1 MRNNTLLLR
10 RLCCILFFLFI
21 CLQSKS
27 QNKDTL
33 VQWTFSTGTEMD
45 SLSDNAIPENKT
57 SFIKTCGGTNELS
70 YTVNGYTT
78 KSVGCSG
85 WNNGATSKYWYVIF
99 STKAYHQLHLKS
111 RQRSSNTGPKNFII
125 QYKTSL
131 LNNWVNLSND
141 TIHTAANWTSGIVDM
156 ALPTC
161 LNNLDSIYL
170 RWVLANNEAVNGSEI
185 SSVGT
190 SNMDDI
196 FITGQ
201 TDSETLKLKA
211 VKAYLKNLSEIN
223 VIFNKAVNQTAEV
236 ITNYTGINN
245 ISVAGLSETKDT
257 ITLSLSSPL
266 EDGISYTLTISNIQD
281 TNGVM
286 METAQSF
293 SLYYS
298 GYLAPLVI
306 TEIMYNPPE
315 SGTDSLEFI
324 EILNNGSTSVA
335 LKNYTFTD
343 GNDTYTFLN
352 DTILAYQYYLIAYDS
367 IKFSHFYKKLAR
379 QWNFGGLSNS
389 GNTLILRNA
398 SAVVLD
404 SVVYSSSNAWPTNAN
419 GFGASLT
426 LCNPSSDNSL
436 NVNWSNA
443 TEFIDSV
450 NHTALFANPGSGCIT
465 TGINKEKEQDLF
477 VSCYP
482 NPATDYINIKIK
494 GKHTALIVYDMQGK
508 IQHKENQSSETISIN
523 TQLWTRGIYLLHIY
537 FEGTKLVSKKI
548 ILQ

>member
-1 MRNNTLLLR
+1 MGKLIKRHHSYSCKLTL
-10 RLCCILFFLFI
+10 
-21 CLQSKS
+21 
-27 QNKDTL
+27 
-33 VQWTFSTGTEMD
+33 
-45 SLSDNAIPENKT
+45 
-57 SFIKTCGGTNELS
+57 
-70 YTVNGYTT
+70 
-78 KSVGCSG
+78 
-85 WNNGATSKYWYVIF
+85 
-99 STKAYHQLHLKS
+99 
-111 RQRSSNTGPKNFII
+111 
-125 QYKTSL
+125 
-131 LNNWVNLSND
+131 
-141 TIHTAANWTSGIVDM
+141 GIVDM
-156 ALPTC
+156 VLPTC

-266 EDGISYTLTISNIQD
+266 EDGIAYTLTISNIQD

-343 GNDTYTFLN
+343 GNDTILFLN

-367 IKFSHFYKKLAR
+367 IKFSHFIKLAR
-379 QWNFGGLSNS
+379 QWNFGGLSS
-389 GNTLILRNA
+389 LGIHLFCEMQCRCSRFGGLFEFKCM
-398 SAVVLD
+398 
-404 SVVYSSSNAWPTNAN
+404 AN
-419 GFGASLT
+419 KCQRPEHPYFA
-426 LCNPSSDNSL
+426 
-436 NVNWSNA
+436 A
-443 TEFIDSV
+443 TQV
-450 NHTALFANPGSGCIT
+450 A
-465 TGINKEKEQDLF
+465 
-477 VSCYP
+477 
-482 NPATDYINIKIK
+482 
-494 GKHTALIVYDMQGK
+494 
-508 IQHKENQSSETISIN
+508 
-523 TQLWTRGIYLLHIY
+523 
-537 FEGTKLVSKKI
+537 I
-548 ILQ
+548 IR